1 MPIPVSLVA
10 EGLLD
15 EQVLRH
21 LLAQSG
27 RDFAPGVCY
36 GKRGRDHLA
45 QNIGRFNQAA
55 VHHPFIVLADLENDE
70 CPPSLIRQWLPRG
83 CHSNLVLRIAVRKV
97 ESWILA
103 DGQAFAEFLGIPT
116 ARVPLEPDGET
127 DPKARLINLARRSR
141 YRTIRE
147 DLVPAPGSTS
157 SIGKNYVG
165 RLTGFVLNHWRA
177 ERACRNSPSL
187 ERALKAVQTC
197 SPTLGQA

>member
-27 RDFAPGVCY
+27 RDFALGVCY

-45 QNIGRFNQAA
+45 QNIGRFNLAA

-97 ESWILA
+97 ESWMLA
-103 DGQAFAEFLGIPT
+103 DGQAFAEFLVLQRRFALLRRFKGYT
-116 ARVPLEPDGET
+116 HWQPLTKGDCHEHQSFAFQTPPSCSAT
-127 DPKARLINLARRSR
+127 SQWAATLAQ
-141 YRTIRE
+141 
-147 DLVPAPGSTS
+147 VAAG
-157 SIGKNYVG
+157 G
-165 RLTGFVLNHWRA
+165 H
-177 ERACRNSPSL
+177 
-187 ERALKAVQTC
+187 
-197 SPTLGQA
+197 